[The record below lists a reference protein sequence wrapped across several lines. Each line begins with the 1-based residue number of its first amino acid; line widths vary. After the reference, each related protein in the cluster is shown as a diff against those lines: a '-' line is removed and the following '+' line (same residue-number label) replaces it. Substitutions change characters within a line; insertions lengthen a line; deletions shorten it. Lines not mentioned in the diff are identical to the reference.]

1 MRGLPIAFFYASMA
15 RTILATTRKMLQG
28 AIKRDAWL
36 EIMVA
41 WAETPVANHELL
53 LSCFDFIA
61 KMMAEGVSISRVVA
75 GANRVVTGAGRVV
88 TGANRAVAGANRVV
102 AGANRVVTGASRVV
116 AGVNRVVMGASR
128 VVVEAN
134 RVMTG
139 ASRVVAE
146 RNCPDAVVSTDFRGA
161 LSVVASLIMALVN
174 VISMKIFCHVCV
186 FY

>member
-1 MRGLPIAFFYASMA
+1 MA
-15 RTILATTRKMLQG
+15 WAVLATTRKMLQG

-61 KMMAEGVSISRVVA
+61 KMMAGGVSISRVVA
-75 GANRVVTGAGRVV
+75 GVS
-88 TGANRAVAGANRVV
+88 RAVAGVN
-102 AGANRVVTGASRVV
+102 RVV
-116 AGVNRVVMGASR
+116 AGVNRAV
-128 VVVEAN
+128 
-134 RVMTG
+134 TG
-139 ASRVVAE
+139 VSRVVAE
-146 RNCPDAVVSTDFRGA
+146 RNYPDAMVSTDFRGA
-161 LSVVASLIMALVN
+161 LSVVTSLIMALVN

>member
-1 MRGLPIAFFYASMA
+1 MA
-15 RTILATTRKMLQG
+15 RAVLATTRKMLQG

-36 EIMVA
+36 EIIVA

-61 KMMAEGVSISRVVA
+61 KMMAGGVSI
-75 GANRVVTGAGRVV
+75 
-88 TGANRAVAGANRVV
+88 
-102 AGANRVVTGASRVV
+102 SRVV
-116 AGVNRVVMGASR
+116 AGVNRVVTG
-128 VVVEAN
+128 AN
-134 RVMTG
+134 RVMAE

-146 RNCPDAVVSTDFRGA
+146 RNCPDTVVSTDFRGA
-161 LSVVASLIMALVN
+161 LSVVASLIMALVD

>member
-1 MRGLPIAFFYASMA
+1 M
-15 RTILATTRKMLQG
+15 TRKMLQG

-61 KMMAEGVSISRVVA
+61 KMMAGGVSISRVVA
-75 GANRVVTGAGRVV
+75 GVIRVVAGASRVVAGASRVAAGVSRVVAEANRVVTGA
-88 TGANRAVAGANRVV
+88 NRVM
-102 AGANRVVTGASRVV
+102 AGVSRVV
-116 AGVNRVVMGASR
+116 AV
-128 VVVEAN
+128 
-134 RVMTG
+134 
-139 ASRVVAE
+139 
-146 RNCPDAVVSTDFRGA
+146 RNCSDAMVSTDFRGA

>member
-1 MRGLPIAFFYASMA
+1 MA

-36 EIMVA
+36 EIMVV

-53 LSCFDFIA
+53 LSCFDSIA
-61 KMMAEGVSISRVVA
+61 KMMTGGVSISRVVVGVNRA
-75 GANRVVTGAGRVV
+75 VVGANRVVTGVSRVLAGVNRVVAGVNRAVAGASRVV
-88 TGANRAVAGANRVV
+88 TGANRVMAGV
-102 AGANRVVTGASRVV
+102 SRVV
-116 AGVNRVVMGASR
+116 AV
-128 VVVEAN
+128 
-134 RVMTG
+134 
-139 ASRVVAE
+139 

-161 LSVVASLIMALVN
+161 LSVVTSLIMAFVN

>member
-1 MRGLPIAFFYASMA
+1 MA
-15 RTILATTRKMLQG
+15 WAVLATTRKMLQG

-61 KMMAEGVSISRVVA
+61 KMMAGGVSI
-75 GANRVVTGAGRVV
+75 
-88 TGANRAVAGANRVV
+88 NRAV
-102 AGANRVVTGASRVV
+102 T
-116 AGVNRVVMGASR
+116 GVNRVVAVASR
-128 VVVEAN
+128 VVTGVSRAVGGVN
-134 RVMTG
+134 RVMAE
-139 ASRVVAE
+139 ASSVVAE

-161 LSVVASLIMALVN
+161 LSVAASLIMALVN

>member
-1 MRGLPIAFFYASMA
+1 MA
-15 RTILATTRKMLQG
+15 RAVLATTRKMLQG

-61 KMMAEGVSISRVVA
+61 KMMAGGVSISRVVA
-75 GANRVVTGAGRVV
+75 GVIRVVAGVIRVV
-88 TGANRAVAGANRVV
+88 AGASRVAAGVSRAVAGAN
-102 AGANRVVTGASRVV
+102 S
-116 AGVNRVVMGASR
+116 
-128 VVVEAN
+128 
-134 RVMTG
+134 
-139 ASRVVAE
+139 VVAE
-146 RNCPDAVVSTDFRGA
+146 RNCPDAVVSMDFRRA

>member
-1 MRGLPIAFFYASMA
+1 MA
-15 RTILATTRKMLQG
+15 RAVLAPTRKMLQG
-28 AIKRDAWL
+28 AIKLDAWL

-41 WAETPVANHELL
+41 WAETPVSNHELL

-61 KMMAEGVSISRVVA
+61 KMMGGVFSISM
-75 GANRVVTGAGRVV
+75 
-88 TGANRAVAGANRVV
+88 
-102 AGANRVVTGASRVV
+102 VV
-116 AGVNRVVMGASR
+116 AGVNRVVAGVNRA
-128 VVVEAN
+128 VAGVN
-134 RVMTG
+134 RVMG
-139 ASRVVAE
+139 EVNRVVAE

>member
-1 MRGLPIAFFYASMA
+1 MA
-15 RTILATTRKMLQG
+15 RAVLAPTRKMLQG

-53 LSCFDFIA
+53 VSCFDFIA
-61 KMMAEGVSISRVVA
+61 KMTGGVFSI
-75 GANRVVTGAGRVV
+75 N
-88 TGANRAVAGANRVV
+88 
-102 AGANRVVTGASRVV
+102 RVV
-116 AGVNRVVMGASR
+116 AGVNRVVTGVSR
-128 VVVEAN
+128 VVAGVN
-134 RVMTG
+134 RAVAG
-139 ASRVVAE
+139 VNRVVAE
-146 RNCPDAVVSTDFRGA
+146 RNYPDAVVSTDFCGA

>member
-1 MRGLPIAFFYASMA
+1 MA
-15 RTILATTRKMLQG
+15 RTILATTRKTLQG

-53 LSCFDFIA
+53 LSCFDSIA
-61 KMMAEGVSISRVVA
+61 KMMTGGVSISRVVVGVNRA
-75 GANRVVTGAGRVV
+75 VVGANRVVTGVSRVLAGV
-88 TGANRAVAGANRVV
+88 N
-102 AGANRVVTGASRVV
+102 RVV
-116 AGVNRVVMGASR
+116 AGVNRAVA
-128 VVVEAN
+128 
-134 RVMTG
+134 G

-161 LSVVASLIMALVN
+161 LSVVTSLIMALVN

>member
-1 MRGLPIAFFYASMA
+1 MA
-15 RTILATTRKMLQG
+15 RAVLAMTHKLLQG

-61 KMMAEGVSISRVVA
+61 KMMAGGVSISRVVA
-75 GANRVVTGAGRVV
+75 GV
-88 TGANRAVAGANRVV
+88 NRAVAGAS
-102 AGANRVVTGASRVV
+102 RVVTGGDRGVV
-116 AGVNRVVMGASR
+116 K
-128 VVVEAN
+128 
-134 RVMTG
+134 
-139 ASRVVAE
+139 
-146 RNCPDAVVSTDFRGA
+146 RNCPGAVVSTDFRGA
-161 LSVVASLIMALVN
+161 LSVVASLIMAFVN

>member
-1 MRGLPIAFFYASMA
+1 M
-15 RTILATTRKMLQG
+15 THKMLQG

-41 WAETPVANHELL
+41 WAETLVANHELL

-61 KMMAEGVSISRVVA
+61 KMVGGVFSISRVMA
-75 GANRVVTGAGRVV
+75 GV
-88 TGANRAVAGANRVV
+88 NRAV
-102 AGANRVVTGASRVV
+102 TGVSRVV
-116 AGVNRVVMGASR
+116 AGVNRAVAGV
-128 VVVEAN
+128 
-134 RVMTG
+134 
-139 ASRVVAE
+139 SRVVAV
-146 RNCPDAVVSTDFRGA
+146 RNCPDAVVSMDFRGA

>member
-1 MRGLPIAFFYASMA
+1 MA
-15 RTILATTRKMLQG
+15 RANLAMTRKTLQG

-61 KMMAEGVSISRVVA
+61 KMMAGGVSISRVVA
-75 GANRVVTGAGRVV
+75 GV
-88 TGANRAVAGANRVV
+88 NRAVAGVNRVV
-102 AGANRVVTGASRVV
+102 AGANRAV
-116 AGVNRVVMGASR
+116 AGVNRVVTGVNRAVTGVSR
-128 VVVEAN
+128 AVAEAN
-134 RVMTG
+134 RAVAE
-139 ASRVVAE
+139 ASSVVAE
-146 RNCPDAVVSTDFRGA
+146 HNRPDAVVSTDFCGGI
-161 LSVVASLIMALVN
+161 SVVASLIMALVN

>member
-1 MRGLPIAFFYASMA
+1 MVRA
-15 RTILATTRKMLQG
+15 TLATTRKMLQG

-61 KMMAEGVSISRVVA
+61 KMMAGGVSISRVVTGVNRVVTGVNRVVV
-75 GANRVVTGAGRVV
+75 GANRVVTGA
-88 TGANRAVAGANRVV
+88 NRVM
-102 AGANRVVTGASRVV
+102 AGVSRVV
-116 AGVNRVVMGASR
+116 AV
-128 VVVEAN
+128 
-134 RVMTG
+134 
-139 ASRVVAE
+139 
-146 RNCPDAVVSTDFRGA
+146 RNCPDAVVSTDFRRA

>member
-1 MRGLPIAFFYASMA
+1 MA
-15 RTILATTRKMLQG
+15 RAVLAMTRKMLQG

-41 WAETPVANHELL
+41 WAETLVANHELL

-61 KMMAEGVSISRVVA
+61 KKMAGGVSISRVVV
-75 GANRVVTGAGRVV
+75 GANRAV
-88 TGANRAVAGANRVV
+88 TGANRTVVGANRVM
-102 AGANRVVTGASRVV
+102 A
-116 AGVNRVVMGASR
+116 GASR
-128 VVVEAN
+128 VVV
-134 RVMTG
+134 
-139 ASRVVAE
+139 E
-146 RNCPDAVVSTDFRGA
+146 RNCPDAVVSTDFRGD

>member
-1 MRGLPIAFFYASMA
+1 MA
-15 RTILATTRKMLQG
+15 RATLAMTRKMLQG

-61 KMMAEGVSISRVVA
+61 KMMGGVFSI
-75 GANRVVTGAGRVV
+75 
-88 TGANRAVAGANRVV
+88 
-102 AGANRVVTGASRVV
+102 SRVV
-116 AGVNRVVMGASR
+116 AGVNRVVMGVSR
-128 VVVEAN
+128 AVGGVN
-134 RVMTG
+134 RVMG
-139 ASRVVAE
+139 EVNRVVAE
-146 RNCPDAVVSTDFRGA
+146 RNCPDAVVSTDFCGA

>member
-1 MRGLPIAFFYASMA
+1 MA
-15 RTILATTRKMLQG
+15 RAVLAMTHKMLQG

-61 KMMAEGVSISRVVA
+61 KMMAGGVSISRVVV
-75 GANRVVTGAGRVV
+75 GASRVVAGM
-88 TGANRAVAGANRVV
+88 NRAV
-102 AGANRVVTGASRVV
+102 AGANRVVTGASSVV
-116 AGVNRVVMGASR
+116 T
-128 VVVEAN
+128 EY
-134 RVMTG
+134 
-139 ASRVVAE
+139 
-146 RNCPDAVVSTDFRGA
+146 NCPDAVVSTDFRGV
-161 LSVVASLIMALVN
+161 LSVVASLIIALVA

>member
-1 MRGLPIAFFYASMA
+1 MA
-15 RTILATTRKMLQG
+15 RATLAMTHKMLQG

-41 WAETPVANHELL
+41 WAEMPVANHELL

-61 KMMAEGVSISRVVA
+61 KMKGEVFSISRAVAGVNRVDTGASRVVA
-75 GANRVVTGAGRVV
+75 GV
-88 TGANRAVAGANRVV
+88 
-102 AGANRVVTGASRVV
+102 NRVVTGASRVV
-116 AGVNRVVMGASR
+116 AGVN
-128 VVVEAN
+128 
-134 RVMTG
+134 
-139 ASRVVAE
+139 RVVAE

-161 LSVVASLIMALVN
+161 LFVVASLIMALGN

>member
-1 MRGLPIAFFYASMA
+1 MA
-15 RTILATTRKMLQG
+15 RATLATTRKMLQG

-53 LSCFDFIA
+53 LSCLDFIA
-61 KMMAEGVSISRVVA
+61 KMMAGGVSIS
-75 GANRVVTGAGRVV
+75 
-88 TGANRAVAGANRVV
+88 RAVAGANRVV
-102 AGANRVVTGASRVV
+102 AGVNRVVTGASRVV
-116 AGVNRVVMGASR
+116 EG
-128 VVVEAN
+128 AN
-134 RVMTG
+134 RAVAE
-139 ASRVVAE
+139 ASSVVAE
-146 RNCPDAVVSTDFRGA
+146 RNCPDAVVSMDFRGA

>member
-1 MRGLPIAFFYASMA
+1 MA

-41 WAETPVANHELL
+41 WAETPVANYELL
-53 LSCFDFIA
+53 VSCFDFIA
-61 KMMAEGVSISRVVA
+61 KMMAGVFSIS
-75 GANRVVTGAGRVV
+75 
-88 TGANRAVAGANRVV
+88 
-102 AGANRVVTGASRVV
+102 RVVTGASRVV
-116 AGVNRVVMGASR
+116 AGVNRAVAG
-128 VVVEAN
+128 AN
-134 RVMTG
+134 RVMAE
-139 ASRVVAE
+139 ASSVVAE

>member
-1 MRGLPIAFFYASMA
+1 MA
-15 RTILATTRKMLQG
+15 RATLATTRKMLQG

-53 LSCFDFIA
+53 LSCLDFIA
-61 KMMAEGVSISRVVA
+61 KMMAGGVSI
-75 GANRVVTGAGRVV
+75 
-88 TGANRAVAGANRVV
+88 
-102 AGANRVVTGASRVV
+102 SRVV
-116 AGVNRVVMGASR
+116 AGVNRVVMGVNR
-128 VVVEAN
+128 TVGGVN
-134 RVMTG
+134 RVMGGVNRAVTG
-139 ASRVVAE
+139 ANRAVVGANRAMAEASSVVAE
-146 RNCPDAVVSTDFRGA
+146 RNCPDAVVSMDFRGA

>member
-1 MRGLPIAFFYASMA
+1 MA
-15 RTILATTRKMLQG
+15 RATLATTRKMLQG

-53 LSCFDFIA
+53 LSCLDFIA
-61 KMMAEGVSISRVVA
+61 KMMAGGVSI
-75 GANRVVTGAGRVV
+75 
-88 TGANRAVAGANRVV
+88 
-102 AGANRVVTGASRVV
+102 SRVV
-116 AGVNRVVMGASR
+116 AGVNRVVMGVNRTVGGVNRAMGGVNR
-128 VVVEAN
+128 VMGGVNRAVTGANRAVVGAN
-134 RVMTG
+134 RVMAE

-146 RNCPDAVVSTDFRGA
+146 RNCPDSVASTDFSGV

>member
-1 MRGLPIAFFYASMA
+1 MA
-15 RTILATTRKMLQG
+15 RAVLATTCKMLQG

-61 KMMAEGVSISRVVA
+61 KMTGGVFSISRVVM
-75 GANRVVTGAGRVV
+75 
-88 TGANRAVAGANRVV
+88 
-102 AGANRVVTGASRVV
+102 
-116 AGVNRVVMGASR
+116 GVNRVVVGASR
-128 VVVEAN
+128 E
-134 RVMTG
+134 VMETK
-139 ASRVVAE
+139 RVVAE

>member
-1 MRGLPIAFFYASMA
+1 MA
-15 RTILATTRKMLQG
+15 RAVLATTRKMLQG

-61 KMMAEGVSISRVVA
+61 KMMAGGVSIS
-75 GANRVVTGAGRVV
+75 
-88 TGANRAVAGANRVV
+88 RAVAGANRVV
-102 AGANRVVTGASRVV
+102 AGVNRVVTGASRVV
-116 AGVNRVVMGASR
+116 EG
-128 VVVEAN
+128 AN
-134 RVMTG
+134 RAVAET
-139 ASRVVAE
+139 SSVVAE
-146 RNCPDAVVSTDFRGA
+146 CNCPDAVVSMDFRGV
-161 LSVVASLIMALVN
+161 LSVVASLIVALVD